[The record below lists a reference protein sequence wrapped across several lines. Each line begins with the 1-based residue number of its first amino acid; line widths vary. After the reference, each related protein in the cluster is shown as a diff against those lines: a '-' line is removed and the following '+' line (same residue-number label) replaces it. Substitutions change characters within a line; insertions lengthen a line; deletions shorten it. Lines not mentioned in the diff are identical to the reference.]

1 MTTEMM
7 SNMPESVQCRV
18 KSGSIRAARA
28 QMRDGATVVE
38 WKGGYIMAYYRGHE
52 IMKRDDGFYWTKF
65 GGSRTLLH
73 AVRLVNN
80 IEAGMPIY
88 EAQQDA
94 WYNR

>member
-1 MTTEMM
+1 MTPEML
-7 SNMPESVQCRV
+7 SNIPESVQFSV
-18 KSGSIRAARA
+18 KNGTIRAARA

-52 IMKRDDGFYWTKF
+52 IMKRDDGNYWTKF
-65 GGSRTLLH
+65 GGSKTLLQ
-73 AVRLVNN
+73 AVRLIDN

-88 EAQQDA
+88 EAQRAA